1 MSSSDF
7 KEWGEEPLV
16 KIHSSHI
23 SVERKFKASP
33 KRAWDLIT
41 DTTKWRLWGPTVRS
55 VTSSDRYIRKG
66 SWGKVCTP
74 IGLKVPFLVTEYE
87 YRYYWAWE
95 VAGIRATGHRL
106 IPFNTNSCIVAFELP
121 FFWLPYVIV
130 CRIALK
136 RMARILETSMRS
148 V

>member
-33 KRAWDLIT
+33 KRVWDLIT
-41 DTTKWRLWGPTVRS
+41 DTTKWRLWGPTVRML
-55 VTSSDRYIRKG
+55 TSSDRYIRKG
-66 SWGKVCTP
+66 TWGKVFTP
-74 IGLKVPFLVTEYE
+74 IGLNVPFLITEYE

-95 VAGIRATGHRL
+95 VAGIRATGHQL
-106 IPFNTNSCIVAFELP
+106 IPTHHEFLHSRLRVAP
-121 FFWLPYVIV
+121 FWMPYVIV
-130 CRIALK
+130 CRAALK
-136 RMARILETSMRS
+136 RMSNLLEP
-148 V
+148 